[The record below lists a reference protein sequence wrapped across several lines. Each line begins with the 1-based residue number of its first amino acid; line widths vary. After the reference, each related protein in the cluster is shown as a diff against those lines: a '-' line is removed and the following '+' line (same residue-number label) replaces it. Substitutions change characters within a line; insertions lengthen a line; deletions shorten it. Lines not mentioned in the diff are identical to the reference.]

1 MTYDPLTHILFCK
14 MYYIW
19 RHKKRNTSLPF
30 FVSVSLIDR
39 RGFLPEDESVQTAA
53 ADIELP
59 TVATKSEINVVGGS
73 SQLAFG
79 LQESPSVVPVYPNSH
94 HNSSSAWQKPCCLPL
109 SRSCHLSLTIVD
121 CTNGVNPCL
130 HQTTP
135 FAYIWNRLQSAGAN
149 FGFVFKCLVFFL
161 TIHTYEMI
169 NRNETGGLNYAESRW
184 LLRHSVK
191 IFLSADS
198 L

>member
-1 MTYDPLTHILFCK
+1 MTYGSFTHILFCK

-19 RHKKRNTSLPF
+19 RHKRRNISLPC

-53 ADIELP
+53 TDIELP
-59 TVATKSEINVVGGS
+59 AVATKSEINVVGGS

-109 SRSCHLSLTIVD
+109 YPILSPVTCLFDRCRLYYQGESLFTPNHSI
-121 CTNGVNPCL
+121 CL
-130 HQTTP
+130 HMKWVAKYRGKLWICFQSPVCKTLP
-135 FAYIWNRLQSAGAN
+135 YIPIKW
-149 FGFVFKCLVFFL
+149 
-161 TIHTYEMI
+161 
-169 NRNETGGLNYAESRW
+169 
-184 LLRHSVK
+184 
-191 IFLSADS
+191 
-198 L
+198 